1 MNLELSLIVYF
12 LVLTIT
18 FVVLRHKRFKL
29 LSSTVLSLIIS
40 QLVLNVLNSP
50 LDHDG
55 EINSSIATY
64 YTIQAVSVIIY
75 FSSLIYYTFRDTY

>member
-12 LVLTIT
+12 LVLTVT

-40 QLVLNVLNSP
+40 QLVLNVLNPP
-50 LDHDG
+50 LDYDG
-55 EINSSIATY
+55 EINSSIAIY
-64 YTIQAVSVIIY
+64 YTIQVVSVIIY